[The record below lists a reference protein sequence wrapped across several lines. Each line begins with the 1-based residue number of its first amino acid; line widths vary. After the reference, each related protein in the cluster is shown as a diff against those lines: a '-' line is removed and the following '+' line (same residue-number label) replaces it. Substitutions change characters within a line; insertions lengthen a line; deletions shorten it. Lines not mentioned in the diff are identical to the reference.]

1 VEKIREVTEVHVAVL
16 ESFPPKLRIA
26 ATGTVPTG
34 GWSNGTLRP
43 HIHIQPPPDGIHNF
57 DFIADPPT
65 GPAPQ
70 VISPIQATYT
80 WEELPEGVK
89 GMRVHASEN
98 AKTVQLDVARPD
110 RQPNR
115 VILADCDGATRIEY
129 YPRALDPVVEGEDE
143 EGGGEEEVEEM
154 GGARFEYKGLEG
166 HFVFRGEEISQE
178 QNRLGSLVSVTLQPN
193 ADAGGLDFA
202 LVLPPVHLRGEARQA
217 FQTIGIKIR
226 SKGRMINPSG
236 AELTYEVIHL
246 EGVAEDIPIL

>member
-1 VEKIREVTEVHVAVL
+1 MEKIREVTEVHLAVL
-16 ESFPPKLRIA
+16 ESFPPKLRITA
-26 ATGTVPTG
+26 AGTVPTG
-34 GWSNGTLRP
+34 GWSNPALQP
-43 HIHIQPPPDGIHNF
+43 YIHIQPPPDGIYDF
-57 DFIADPPT
+57 DFVADPPT

-80 WEELPEGVK
+80 WEALPEGVK
-89 GMRVHASEN
+89 GVRVHASQN
-98 AKTVQLDVARPD
+98 AKTVLLDVTRPD

-115 VILADCDGATRIEY
+115 FILSDCDGATKIEY
-129 YPRALDPVVEGEDE
+129 YPRALDPVADGEEEG
-143 EGGGEEEVEEM
+143 GGGEEEVDEM
-154 GGARFEYKGLEG
+154 GDARFEYKGLEG
-166 HFVFRGEEISQE
+166 NFVFRGEEISQE
-178 QNRLGSLVSVTLQPN
+178 QNILGLLISVTLQPN

-226 SKGRMINPSG
+226 SRGRVINPSG

>member
-1 VEKIREVTEVHVAVL
+1 MEKIREVTEVHLSVL

-26 ATGTVPTG
+26 AAGTVPTG
-34 GWSNGTLRP
+34 GWSNPALQP
-43 HIHIQPPPDGIHNF
+43 HIHIQPPPDGIHDF
-57 DFIADPPT
+57 DFVADRPT

-70 VISPIQATYT
+70 VISPILATYI

-89 GMRVHASEN
+89 GVRVHALQN
-98 AKTVQLDVARPD
+98 VKTVLLDVTRPD

-115 VILADCDGATRIEY
+115 FILGDCDGATRVEY
-129 YPRALDPVVEGEDE
+129 YPSALDPVAEGEE
-143 EGGGEEEVEEM
+143 EGEGGEEEAEEM

-166 HFVFRGEEISQE
+166 HFVFRGEEIRQE
-178 QNRLGSLVSVTLQPN
+178 QNILGLLVSVTLQPN
-193 ADAGGLDFA
+193 ADADGLDFA
-202 LVLPPVHLRGEARQA
+202 LVLPPIHLQGEAREA

-226 SKGRMINPSG
+226 RRGRVINPSG